1 MDFKFYPI
9 DVEYNNGMRIFG
21 RLDSGK
27 RAVVLDNSLKPF
39 FYAVPEQ
46 KDMEKLA
53 KKIESLK
60 SGDNFVEKTEIVDR
74 KFIKESVKAI
84 KIYVN
89 TQSAIPVISD
99 LVKEMGI
106 KKRLEIDV
114 PFYKKYLIEKNI
126 TPLTLC
132 EVSGDFNNDP
142 DLGFVIEGEVR
153 QFSEDMLKPRI
164 LSFDIEVY
172 SFSSIEDSAHPIV
185 SLALAG
191 ENFKKVITWKKF
203 ETDKKEIEF
212 VKNEAELITKF
223 KDILDD
229 YKPDYLVGYYSD
241 GFDLPYIMQRAS
253 KYGLFLDLGLDGSAP
268 KISRGNP
275 TNVKIKGIVHLDI
288 LQFIKKIMSGSLK
301 LDSYSLNEV
310 ANELLKEGKKE
321 FSIRN
326 MSSMWDNEEIDSIC
340 GYNLHDAVLTYKI
353 TEKLLPNMHELV
365 KLVGMPLFEVSRMS
379 YGQLV

>member
-132 EVSGDFNNDP
+132 EVSGDFNND
-142 DLGFVIEGEVR
+142 
-153 QFSEDMLKPRI
+153 
-164 LSFDIEVY
+164 
-172 SFSSIEDSAHPIV
+172 
-185 SLALAG
+185 
-191 ENFKKVITWKKF
+191 
-203 ETDKKEIEF
+203 
-212 VKNEAELITKF
+212 
-223 KDILDD
+223 
-229 YKPDYLVGYYSD
+229 
-241 GFDLPYIMQRAS
+241 
-253 KYGLFLDLGLDGSAP
+253 
-268 KISRGNP
+268 
-275 TNVKIKGIVHLDI
+275 
-288 LQFIKKIMSGSLK
+288 
-301 LDSYSLNEV
+301 
-310 ANELLKEGKKE
+310 
-321 FSIRN
+321 
-326 MSSMWDNEEIDSIC
+326 
-340 GYNLHDAVLTYKI
+340 
-353 TEKLLPNMHELV
+353 
-365 KLVGMPLFEVSRMS
+365 
-379 YGQLV
+379 